1 MVGLSQIGS
10 IVTSLGLSTGP
21 YVNKEIR
28 GSVAGAYSFTGLHSF
43 GRFVLMIGGCGI
55 LLLTK
60 LGGYLFDT
68 WTAGAPFYIM
78 AILNGVALVA
88 AVVVI
93 LMERWKKVHPEDD
106 GETEPLLA
114 NA

>member
-1 MVGLSQIGS
+1 
-10 IVTSLGLSTGP
+10 
-21 YVNKEIR
+21 
-28 GSVAGAYSFTGLHSF
+28 
-43 GRFVLMIGGCGI
+43 
-55 LLLTK
+55 LTK

-93 LMERWKKVHPEDD
+93 VVERWNKAPPEDE
-106 GETEPLLA
+106 GETDPLLV